1 MTVCNWSRRWVAS
14 GARMMQRWSVPSV
27 FIALQQCIRMTMLAA
42 QVDEG
47 VRQARRDE
55 LVSLQQGVG
64 RTFAEALSGREA
76 RPPAGRRALAP
87 SVPGAAHSASAR
99 PGLCRPARAG
109 LGASRC
115 ALGREWCAGPCEQ
128 VWARLVAALSREG
141 RAGGRARGRLQRR
154 GRAGR
159 PHAVVRPPAA
169 SVLERG
175 AACAGRRLRA
185 FRQCRQT
192 ATAFHGVC
200 AQCLYKPR
208 DFFILEHPWFLLP
221 CVLVCYPARTLLSE
235 Y

>member
-14 GARMMQRWSVPSV
+14 GKDDA
-27 FIALQQCIRMTMLAA
+27 ALERLVGVYCTPAMHAYDNVGSAGGRGRAA
-42 QVDEG
+42 G
-47 VRQARRDE
+47 AARRAG
-55 LVSLQQGVG
+55 QP
-64 RTFAEALSGREA
+64 A
-76 RPPAGRRALAP
+76 AGRRPDVRRGAVRPRGAPPRGPARACAKGAGRSALRQRAAGLMQARV
-87 SVPGAAHSASAR
+87 SRARRVPLRAWAR
-99 PGLCRPARAG
+99 VVCRPLRAG
-109 LGASRC
+109 LGASC
-115 ALGREWCAGPCEQ
+115 G
-128 VWARLVAALSREG
+128 ALSREG